1 MTSQPDFVMS
11 LQGRPKGSYRSAQ
24 HEGTSASLHGRPKR
38 SQRSARREGTSINAP
53 ALALLGLEP
62 VRAALEYA
70 HMRLM
75 DKSDLPAG
83 DGHPVVIFPGLA
95 TDKTCVAPLKGFLSR
110 LGYAAC
116 DWGRGFNTGPRGD
129 IDSWLEALADDVVE
143 LAGDDDRRIS
153 LVGWSLGGIYAR
165 EVAKLRPGRV
175 RQVVTIGT
183 PFAGTTEQT
192 HASWVYRLVN
202 GQAPALDEV
211 LLARLRTP
219 PPVPTTSIYS
229 RSDGIVAWQACVQT
243 GSAPHVE
250 NLEVEGS
257 HCGLGWNP
265 AVLGILAD
273 RLRQPEGGWRRYAAQ
288 H

>member
-1 MTSQPDFVMS
+1 MI
-11 LQGRPKGSYRSAQ
+11 LQHHPAAG
-24 HEGTSASLHGRPKR
+24 
-38 SQRSARREGTSINAP
+38 AP

-75 DKSDLPAG
+75 DRTELPPG
-83 DGHPVVIFPGLA
+83 DGHTVVIFPGLA
-95 TDKTCVAPLKGFLSR
+95 TDRTAVGPLERFLTR

-116 DWGRGFNTGPRGD
+116 DWGQGFNTGPRGD
-129 IDSWLEALADDVVE
+129 VDTWLEALAEHVLE
-143 LAGDDDRRIS
+143 LAGADDRRVS

-165 EVAKLRPGRV
+165 EVAKLRPDRV
-175 RQVVTIGT
+175 RQVITIGT
-183 PFAGTTEQT
+183 PFAGTLEQT

-202 GQAPALDEV
+202 GQPPVLDES
-211 LLARLRTP
+211 LIARLRAA

-229 RSDGIVAWQACVQT
+229 RSDGVVAWQACVQPD
-243 GSAPHVE
+243 SSPQVD
-250 NLEVEGS
+250 NVEVEGS

-265 AVLGILAD
+265 AVLAVLAE
-273 RLRQPEGGWRRYAAQ
+273 RLRQHRVT